1 MHARAQLED
10 ARREGEARLGE
21 QLAAVQAS
29 LVEVAGEQRAQA
41 DEAEA
46 AARRAVQAAQ
56 ATIGAAEERMRE
68 EIAAAAKTEDLAA
81 AAQKLTEEM
90 RWLDEEHMRCRA
102 EDEAKMLAAVQG
114 LREELTESH
123 QALQRAVVEGVI
135 EDGQP
140 GALSLLQQNES
151 RVASLADAVT
161 ALNVHME
168 TMRVKE
174 VTGARHSTTHH
185 SPLTTHRSPLTTHH
199 LTPSGGGPRR
209 GARRRP
215 RGAPRRRVRRGAR
228 GRAAALEQC
237 RREPHRPAAGAR
249 GGGAAGAAVV
259 PQGPPGDPPLGAR
272 ALR

>member
-1 MHARAQLED
+1 
-10 ARREGEARLGE
+10 
-21 QLAAVQAS
+21 
-29 LVEVAGEQRAQA
+29 
-41 DEAEA
+41 
-46 AARRAVQAAQ
+46 
-56 ATIGAAEERMRE
+56 MRE
-68 EIAAAAKTEDLAA
+68 EIAAAAKTDDLAA

-174 VTGARHSTTHH
+174 VTALATHH
-185 SPLTTHRSPLTTHH
+185 SPLTTHHLTTSSLTTHH
-199 LTPSGGGPRR
+199 TPPQV
-209 GARRRP
+209 A
-215 RGAPRRRVRRGAR
+215 ALAEERV
-228 GRAAALEQC
+228 AALEE
-237 RREPHRPAAGAR
+237 RLGAAYGAELAGAQQR
-249 GGGAAGAAVV
+249 SNNAVESLTVRLQALEAAV
-259 PQGPPGDPPLGAR
+259 QQEQQSSLKALQAILHSAHAR
-272 ALR
+272 